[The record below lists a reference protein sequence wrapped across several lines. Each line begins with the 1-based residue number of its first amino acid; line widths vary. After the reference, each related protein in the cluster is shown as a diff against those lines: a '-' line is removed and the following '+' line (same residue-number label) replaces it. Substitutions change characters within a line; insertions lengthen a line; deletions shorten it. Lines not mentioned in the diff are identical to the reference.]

1 MIDEEMN
8 YLNDREKKIIGFF
21 VKELK
26 ELKEKLGDNIVSIR
40 LFGSKARGDFR
51 EGSDIDIFILVKK
64 KTLKV
69 RDVITEIEVNYDID
83 YNLPISTVLYSLFE
97 YKKNKE
103 LGSFFL
109 KMWKKKEF
117 LYEKRFS

>member
-1 MIDEEMN
+1 MINEEMN
-8 YLNDREKKIIGFF
+8 YLNDKEKKIIGFF
-21 VKELK
+21 VK

-69 RDVITEIEVNYDID
+69 RDAITEIDI
-83 YNLPISTVLYSLFE
+83 L
-97 YKKNKE
+97 
-103 LGSFFL
+103 
-109 KMWKKKEF
+109 
-117 LYEKRFS
+117 

>member
-1 MIDEEMN
+1 MSSLERWKTMIDEEMN

-26 ELKEKLGDNIVSIR
+26 ELKE
-40 LFGSKARGDFR
+40 DFR